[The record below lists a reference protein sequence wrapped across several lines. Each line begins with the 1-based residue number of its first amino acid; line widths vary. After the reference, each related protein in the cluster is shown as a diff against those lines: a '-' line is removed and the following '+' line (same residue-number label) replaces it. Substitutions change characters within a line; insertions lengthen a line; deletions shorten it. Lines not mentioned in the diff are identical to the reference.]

1 MEKRNAVRLN
11 GWQRLWIAAAVLFL
25 IPAAATI
32 VAEWDSASAW
42 VRDLEV
48 AAPTRV
54 AVEGVGDVEFP
65 ATMSPEAIDIVT
77 RAGKGSAEAIR
88 AGVRAWDVE
97 FRRALDTQAAA
108 LNRLLVVRVLGYWV
122 AGIVG
127 LYLVGWL
134 ASWVRRGFGN

>member
-32 VAEWDSASAW
+32 VAGWDSAGAW

-54 AVEGVGDVEFP
+54 AVEGVGEVEFP
-65 ATMSPEAIDIVT
+65 ATMSPEAIAIVT

-108 LNRLLVVRVLGYWV
+108 LNRLLVLRVLGYWV

-127 LYLVGWL
+127 LYLIGWL